1 MKCVKT
7 RLPSSEKESLYSTLQ
22 LSLDRNVNQQVAKTM
37 NMKRTTGKRNTS
49 GSTLQHKTGYL
60 PLGYMTTGLNN
71 TSRSES
77 DLAWQLSKQKLS
89 VPPQRL
95 PSNKSSHTSTGQ
107 FIVGTVSK
115 LHPVYTENGTMQTK
129 EVDVS
134 RTSSKLAP
142 NDPGSLG

>member
-1 MKCVKT
+1 MPRQDYLSVTK
-7 RLPSSEKESLYSTLQ
+7 SLYSTLQ
-22 LSLDRNVNQQVAKTM
+22 LSLDKSMNQQVARNL

-49 GSTLQHKTGYL
+49 ASTLQYKTGYL

-77 DLAWQLSKQKLS
+77 NLAWQLSKQKLS

-107 FIVGTVSK
+107 FIAGTISK

-129 EVDVS
+129 EIDVS
-134 RTSSKLAP
+134 KTSSKLAR
-142 NDPGSLG
+142 NDPGSSG